1 MKNLLTDISFGGSK
15 VPSGLTGFGT
25 IGGNTG
31 AGNAVAVFVRFL
43 STVIGFLSIIAAI
56 WFVIQIIVAAV
67 GIISGAGDK
76 NNMENGRTKI
86 TQSVIG
92 LIVVVS
98 GLFIVNLVGD
108 IFGVQFLNINGLI
121 MNIKN

>member
-1 MKNLLTDISFGGSK
+1 MKNLLTDIPFGGTK
-15 VPSGLTGFGT
+15 VTNGITGFGT
-25 IGGNTG
+25 IGGNSG
-31 AGNAVAVFVRFL
+31 EGNAVGVFVRFL
-43 STVIGFLSIIAAI
+43 STMIGFLSIIAAI

-67 GIISGAGDK
+67 GIIAGAGDK
-76 NNMENGRTKI
+76 NNMENGRVKI

-121 MNIKN
+121 LNIKN